1 MSPYEISGFLKHW
14 NLSMIEQLGLS
25 IYREQSP
32 LISSHQQNP
41 HFTPTTNLRVVSRN
55 DVKQNTSTCLLA
67 QAAKRQDGPDGP
79 FAINQAMIKMERHE
93 IESMDKDNLGCG
105 WQGFNSLIWSSV
117 LQQRPLLF
125 RLFVHMQNQKKLTQ
139 KKLTKKKT
147 LKARD
152 MSNGTQ

>member
-1 MSPYEISGFLKHW
+1 MVNKASVICIGVATCFLLAQLDCQLFSCLERAWHKCLLTHLKWRTALAMSPYGISGFLKHW

-25 IYREQSP
+25 ICREQSP

-41 HFTPTTNLRVVSRN
+41 HFTPTTNLRVVNRN

-93 IESMDKDNLGCG
+93 I
-105 WQGFNSLIWSSV
+105 
-117 LQQRPLLF
+117 
-125 RLFVHMQNQKKLTQ
+125 
-139 KKLTKKKT
+139 
-147 LKARD
+147 
-152 MSNGTQ
+152 